1 MIKLLSLALDAME
14 AVYVVSIGE
23 EALAMALLL

>member
-23 EALAMALLL
+23 EALGMVLLL